1 MNKPKLIIGL
11 LIVIAL
17 FLGYFIGKNPTPSPI
32 TNTQINLP
40 YSQIKVSGID
50 SAKQKQIEDFVDLF
64 YNHKQNK
71 DTDRLLNLFTTPTT
85 KEEQGNLSFMLGK
98 DGKTNDKPLSRLFS
112 TQGYRH
118 TTSGYFIRDISL
130 VGGDTKVSVD
140 ELRTFYSGGE
150 YVGFPAQVAKL
161 TFYLVDTNNE
171 LKIKS
176 YYHQGAQGKY
186 EGFTAY

>member
-1 MNKPKLIIGL
+1 MNKPKLIIAV
-11 LIVIAL
+11 LIVFAG
-17 FLGYFIGKNPTPSPI
+17 FLGYFIGKNPTPP
-32 TNTQINLP
+32 TTTQVNLP
-40 YSQIKVSGID
+40 YEQIKVSGID
-50 SAKQKQIEDFVDLF
+50 DTKQKQVEDFVALF
-64 YNHKQNK
+64 YNYKQNK
-71 DTDRLLNLFTTPTT
+71 DTDKLLVLFTTPIT
-85 KEEQGNLSFMLGK
+85 KKEKDDLIFVLGK
-98 DGKTNDKPLSRLFS
+98 DDKTNDKPLSRLFS

-150 YVGFPAQVAKL
+150 YVGFTAQVAKL
-161 TFYLVDTNNE
+161 AFDLVDINNE

-176 YYHQGAQGKY
+176 YYHQDAQNKY